1 MKFKISH
8 KKLLKALQKVQSIV
22 ERREIKP
29 ILSNILI
36 KTGGEGIEIN
46 ATNLEVSIKEF
57 LEAEIFEKGSM
68 VLDAKKAFEII
79 KEMPDKEIYFKRKEN
94 DWIEITTDD
103 IFFNVVGVDAKE
115 FPEISFLEEEKFQEV
130 NKKNIKEM
138 IEKTIFAASN
148 DETRVN
154 LNGVFFEKIIKA
166 GKDVIRMVATD
177 GHRLSM
183 IDKEI
188 EVVSKQGLL
197 AMEPLEKGL
206 LFPKKGLLELKKM
219 LDEGSDNQNLF
230 FLLKQNSGI
239 FKKENMMLSI
249 RVIDEEFPNYKQ
261 ALPEETKNKAI
272 INRLHFLNS
281 LKRISVIAEERSKA
295 INLFFGKDTLEVFT
309 INPVFGEG
317 RETIPIVY
325 EGENIKL
332 GFNAGY
338 LVDSISAIDG
348 EEVVIKIKDK
358 DSPVTIT
365 PIDDD
370 EYTCVIMPMEIK
382 E

>member
-365 PIDDD
+365 PRDDD

>member
-8 KKLLKALQKVQSIV
+8 KKLLKALQKIQGII

-29 ILSNILI
+29 ILSNVLI
-36 KTGGEGIEIN
+36 RAEKNGVEIN

-57 LEAEIFEKGSM
+57 LEAEVFEKGSM
-68 VLDAKKAFEII
+68 VIDAKKTFEII

-94 DWIEITTDD
+94 DWIEITADD
-103 IFFNVVGVDAKE
+103 IFFNVVGLDAKE
-115 FPEISFLEEEKFQEV
+115 FPEMSFFEEEKFQEI

-148 DETRVN
+148 DETRAN
-154 LNGVFFEKIIKA
+154 LNGVFFEKTNRS
-166 GKDVIRMVATD
+166 GKDMLRMVATD

-183 IDKEI
+183 IDREI
-188 EVVSKQGLL
+188 EEVNKQEIL
-197 AMEPLEKGL
+197 AMESLEKGV

-219 LDEGSDNQNLF
+219 LEESVDAQNLF
-230 FLLKQNSGI
+230 FLLKQNNGI
-239 FKKENMMLSI
+239 FKKENTMLAI

-261 ALPEETKNKAI
+261 AIPETTENKAT
-272 INRLHFLNS
+272 INRLRFLNS

-295 INLFFGKDTLEVFT
+295 INLFFGKDTLEIFT
-309 INPVFGEG
+309 KNPIFGEG
-317 RETIPIVY
+317 RETIPIFY
-325 EGENIKL
+325 DGENIKL

-338 LVDSISAIDG
+338 LVDSINAIDG
-348 EEVVIKIKDK
+348 EDVIIKIKDK
-358 DSPVTIT
+358 DSPVIISS
-365 PIDDD
+365 PNSD

>member
-8 KKLLKALQKVQSIV
+8 KKLLKALQKVQGII

-36 KTGGEGIEIN
+36 KTKGEGIEIN

-57 LEAEIFEKGSM
+57 IEAEIFEKGSM

-188 EVVSKQGLL
+188 EGVSKQGLL

-206 LFPKKGLLELKKM
+206 LFPKKGLLELRKM

-230 FLLKQNSGI
+230 FLLKQNNGI

-272 INRLHFLNS
+272 INRLRFLNS

-295 INLFFGKDTLEVFT
+295 INLFFDKDTLEVFT

-358 DSPVTIT
+358 DSPVTIN
-365 PIDDD
+365 PLDDD

>member
-338 LVDSISAIDG
+338 LVDSINAIDG
-348 EEVVIKIKDK
+348 EEVVVKIKDK
-358 DSPVTIT
+358 DSPVTIN
-365 PIDDD
+365 PLDDD

>member
-148 DETRVN
+148 DETRAN

-365 PIDDD
+365 PRDDD

>member
-1 MKFKISH
+1 MKFKISY
-8 KKLLKALQKVQSIV
+8 KKLLKALQKVQGII

-36 KTGGEGIEIN
+36 KTGGEQIEIS

-57 LEAEIFEKGSM
+57 LEAKIFEKGSM
-68 VLDAKKAFEII
+68 VLDAKKVFEII
-79 KEMPDKEIYFKRKEN
+79 KEMPDKEIYFKKKEN
-94 DWIEITTDD
+94 NWIEITTDN
-103 IFFNVVGVDAKE
+103 IFFNVVGMDVKE
-115 FPEISFLEEEKFQEV
+115 FPEVSFLEEEEFQEV

-166 GKDVIRMVATD
+166 GKNVIRMVATD

-188 EVVSKQGLL
+188 EGDSKKGIL
-197 AMEPLEKGL
+197 AIEPLEKGL

-219 LDEGSDNQNLF
+219 LDDGLDNQNLF
-230 FLLKQNSGI
+230 LLLKQNNGI

-261 ALPEETKNKAI
+261 AIPEEIKNKAI
-272 INRLHFLNS
+272 INRIHFLNS

-295 INLFFGKDTLEVFT
+295 INLFFGKNTLEVFT

-338 LVDSISAIDG
+338 LVDSINAIDG
-348 EEVVIKIKDK
+348 EEIVIKIKDK

-365 PIDDD
+365 PLNDD

>member
-8 KKLLKALQKVQSIV
+8 KKLLKALQKVQGII

-188 EVVSKQGLL
+188 EGVSKQGLL

-261 ALPEETKNKAI
+261 AIPEETKNKAI

-358 DSPVTIT
+358 DSPVTIN
-365 PIDDD
+365 PLDDD

>member
-1 MKFKISH
+1 MKFKIPH

>member
-8 KKLLKALQKVQSIV
+8 KKLLKALQKVQGII

-57 LEAEIFEKGSM
+57 LEAEIFEKGSI

-94 DWIEITTDD
+94 DWIEITTDN

-115 FPEISFLEEEKFQEV
+115 FPEINFLEEEKFQEV

-166 GKDVIRMVATD
+166 GKDAIRMVATD

-188 EVVSKQGLL
+188 EGVSKQGIL
-197 AMEPLEKGL
+197 AMEPLEKGI

-219 LDEGSDNQNLF
+219 LDEALDNQNLF
-230 FLLKQNSGI
+230 FLLKQNNGI

-261 ALPEETKNKAI
+261 ALPEETKNKAV
-272 INRLHFLNS
+272 INRLRFLNS

-365 PIDDD
+365 PLDDD

>member
-8 KKLLKALQKVQSIV
+8 KKLLKALQKVQSII

-36 KTGGEGIEIN
+36 KTENEKIEIN

-57 LEAEIFEKGSM
+57 LEAEIFEKGSI

-79 KEMPDKEIYFKRKEN
+79 KEMPNKEIYFKRKEN
-94 DWIEITTDD
+94 NWIEITADD
-103 IFFNVVGVDAKE
+103 IFFNIVGIDAKE
-115 FPEISFLEEEKFQEV
+115 FPEISFLEEEKFQEIDK
-130 NKKNIKEM
+130 NNIKEM

-148 DETRVN
+148 DEMRAN

-166 GKDVIRMVATD
+166 GKNVIRMVATD

-188 EVVSKQGLL
+188 EEVNKQGML

-219 LDEGSDNQNLF
+219 LDEGLDNQNLF
-230 FLLKQNSGI
+230 FLLKENNGI
-239 FKKENMMLSI
+239 FKKENMILAI

-261 ALPEETKNKAI
+261 AIPEEIKNKAI
-272 INRLHFLNS
+272 INRLRFLNS
-281 LKRISVIAEERSKA
+281 LKRISVIAEERLKA
-295 INLFFGKDTLEVFT
+295 INLSFGNDLLEVFT

-317 RETIPIVY
+317 REIIPITY
-325 EGENIKL
+325 KGENIKL

-338 LVDSISAIDG
+338 LIDSISAIDG
-348 EEVVIKIKDK
+348 EEVIVKIKDK
-358 DSPVTIT
+358 DSPVIIT
-365 PIDDD
+365 PLNNNK
-370 EYTCVIMPMEIK
+370 YTCIIMPMEIK

>member
-1 MKFKISH
+1 MKFKISN
-8 KKLLKALQKVQSIV
+8 KKLLKALQKVQGII

-36 KTGGEGIEIN
+36 KTLGDGIEIN

-57 LEAEIFEKGSM
+57 LEAEISENGSI
-68 VLDAKKAFEII
+68 VLDARKVFEII
-79 KEMPDKEIYFKRKEN
+79 KEMPDKEIFFKRKEN
-94 DWIEITTDD
+94 DWIEITTDN

-148 DETRVN
+148 DETRAN

-166 GKDVIRMVATD
+166 GKDEIRMVATD

-188 EVVSKQGLL
+188 GGVSKQGIL
-197 AMEPLEKGL
+197 AMAPLEKGL

-230 FLLKQNSGI
+230 FLLKQNNGI
-239 FKKENMMLSI
+239 FKKENTILSI

-261 ALPEETKNKAI
+261 AIPEETKNKAI
-272 INRLHFLNS
+272 INRLHFLSS

-295 INLFFGKDTLEVFT
+295 INLFFYKDKLEIFT

-317 RETIPIVY
+317 RETIQIVY

-338 LVDSISAIDG
+338 LIDSISAIDG

-358 DSPVTIT
+358 DSPVTIN
-365 PIDDD
+365 PLDDD
-370 EYTCVIMPMEIK
+370 EYTCIIMPMEIK

>member
-8 KKLLKALQKVQSIV
+8 KKLLKVLQKVQGII

-29 ILSNILI
+29 ILSNVLI
-36 KTGGEGIEIN
+36 KTGSAGIEIN

-188 EVVSKQGLL
+188 EGVSKQGLL

-261 ALPEETKNKAI
+261 AIPEETKNKAI
-272 INRLHFLNS
+272 INRLRFLNS

-295 INLFFGKDTLEVFT
+295 INLFFSKDTLEVFT

-317 RETIPIVY
+317 RETIPIAY

-365 PIDDD
+365 PINDD

>member
-8 KKLLKALQKVQSIV
+8 KKLLKVLQKVQGII

-36 KTGGEGIEIN
+36 KTGGSGIEIN

-57 LEAEIFEKGSM
+57 LEAEVFEKGSM

-188 EVVSKQGLL
+188 EGVSKQGLL

-272 INRLHFLNS
+272 INRLRFLNS

-295 INLFFGKDTLEVFT
+295 INLFFSKDTLEVFT

-317 RETIPIVY
+317 RETIPIAY

-365 PIDDD
+365 PINDD

>member
-1 MKFKISH
+1 MKFKISY
-8 KKLLKALQKVQSIV
+8 KKLLKALQKVQGII

-36 KTGGEGIEIN
+36 KTGGEQIEIS

-68 VLDAKKAFEII
+68 VLDAKKVFEII
-79 KEMPDKEIYFKRKEN
+79 KEMPDKEIYFKKKEN
-94 DWIEITTDD
+94 NWIEITTDN
-103 IFFNVVGVDAKE
+103 IFFNVVGMDVKE
-115 FPEISFLEEEKFQEV
+115 FPEVSFLEEEEFQEV

-166 GKDVIRMVATD
+166 GKNVIRMVATD

-188 EVVSKQGLL
+188 EGDSKKGIL
-197 AMEPLEKGL
+197 AIEPLEKGL

-219 LDEGSDNQNLF
+219 LDDGLDNQNLF
-230 FLLKQNSGI
+230 LLLKQNNGI

-261 ALPEETKNKAI
+261 AIPEEIKNKAI
-272 INRLHFLNS
+272 INRIHFLNS

-295 INLFFGKDTLEVFT
+295 INLFFGKNTLEVFT
-309 INPVFGEG
+309 INPVFGG
-317 RETIPIVY
+317 RKRDY
-325 EGENIKL
+325 SNSL
-332 GFNAGY
+332 
-338 LVDSISAIDG
+338 
-348 EEVVIKIKDK
+348 
-358 DSPVTIT
+358 
-365 PIDDD
+365 
-370 EYTCVIMPMEIK
+370 
-382 E
+382 

>member
-1 MKFKISH
+1 MKFKISY
-8 KKLLKALQKVQSIV
+8 KKLLKALQKVQSII

-36 KTGGEGIEIN
+36 KTRGDQIEIS

-57 LEAEIFEKGSM
+57 LEAEIFEEGSM
-68 VLDAKKAFEII
+68 VLDAKKVFEII
-79 KEMPDKEIYFKRKEN
+79 KEMPDKEIYFKKKEN
-94 DWIEITTDD
+94 NWIEITTDN

-115 FPEISFLEEEKFQEV
+115 FPEISFLEGEEFQEA

-188 EVVSKQGLL
+188 EGVGKQRILKI
-197 AMEPLEKGL
+197 EPLEKGL

-219 LDEGSDNQNLF
+219 LDEGLDNQNLF
-230 FLLKQNSGI
+230 LLLKQNNGI
-239 FKKENMMLSI
+239 FKKENMVLSI

-261 ALPEETKNKAI
+261 AIPEETKNKAI
-272 INRLHFLNS
+272 INRLYLLNS

-295 INLFFGKDTLEVFT
+295 INLFFDKDILEIFT

-317 RETIPIVY
+317 RETIAMVY

-338 LVDSISAIDG
+338 LIDSISAIDG

-358 DSPVTIT
+358 DSPVIIN
-365 PIDDD
+365 PLNDD

>member
-338 LVDSISAIDG
+338 LVDSISAIDR

>member
-8 KKLLKALQKVQSIV
+8 KKLLKALQKVQSII

-57 LEAEIFEKGSM
+57 IEAEIFEKGSM

-188 EVVSKQGLL
+188 EGVSKQGLL

-219 LDEGSDNQNLF
+219 LDEGLDNQNLF
-230 FLLKQNSGI
+230 FLLKQNNGI

-261 ALPEETKNKAI
+261 AIPEETKNKAI
-272 INRLHFLNS
+272 INRLRFLNS

-295 INLFFGKDTLEVFT
+295 INLFFSKDILEVFT
-309 INPVFGEG
+309 INPTFGEG
-317 RETIPIVY
+317 RETIPMVY

-338 LVDSISAIDG
+338 LIDSISAING

-358 DSPVTIT
+358 DSPVTII
-365 PIDDD
+365 PLDDD

>member
-348 EEVVIKIKDK
+348 DEVVIKIKDK

>member
-1 MKFKISH
+1 MEFKISY
-8 KKLLKALQKVQSIV
+8 KKLLKALQKVQGII

-36 KTGGEGIEIN
+36 KAGENQIEIS

-68 VLDAKKAFEII
+68 VLDAKKVFEII
-79 KEMPDKEIYFKRKEN
+79 KEMPDKEIYFKKKEN
-94 DWIEITTDD
+94 NWIEITTDN
-103 IFFNVVGVDAKE
+103 IFFNIVGVDAKE
-115 FPEISFLEEEKFQEV
+115 FPEVSFLEEEEFQEV
-130 NKKNIKEM
+130 NKRNIKEM

-188 EVVSKQGLL
+188 EGDSKKGIL
-197 AMEPLEKGL
+197 AIEPLQKGL
-206 LFPKKGLLELKKM
+206 LFPKKGLLELKKR
-219 LDEGSDNQNLF
+219 LDDGLDNQNLF
-230 FLLKQNSGI
+230 LLLKQNNGI

-261 ALPEETKNKAI
+261 AIPEEIKNKAI
-272 INRLHFLNS
+272 IDRIRFLNS

-295 INLFFGKDTLEVFT
+295 INLFFGKNTLEVFT

-317 RETIPIVY
+317 RETISIGY
-325 EGENIKL
+325 EGENIRL

-338 LVDSISAIDG
+338 LVDSINAIDG
-348 EEVVIKIKDK
+348 EEIVIKIKDK

-365 PIDDD
+365 PLNDD

>member
-1 MKFKISH
+1 MEFKISY
-8 KKLLKALQKVQSIV
+8 KKLLKALQKVQGII

-36 KTGGEGIEIN
+36 KAGENQIEIS

-68 VLDAKKAFEII
+68 VLDAKKVFEII
-79 KEMPDKEIYFKRKEN
+79 KEMPDKEIYFKKKEN
-94 DWIEITTDD
+94 NWIEITTDN
-103 IFFNVVGVDAKE
+103 IFFNIVGVDAKE
-115 FPEISFLEEEKFQEV
+115 FPEVSFLEEEEFQEV
-130 NKKNIKEM
+130 NKRNIKEM

-188 EVVSKQGLL
+188 EGDSKKGIL
-197 AMEPLEKGL
+197 AIEPLQKGL

-219 LDEGSDNQNLF
+219 LDDGLDNQNLF
-230 FLLKQNSGI
+230 LLLKQNNGI

-261 ALPEETKNKAI
+261 AIPEEIKNKAI
-272 INRLHFLNS
+272 IDRIRFLNS

-295 INLFFGKDTLEVFT
+295 INLFFGKNTLEVFT

-317 RETIPIVY
+317 RETISIGY
-325 EGENIKL
+325 EGENIRL

-338 LVDSISAIDG
+338 LVDSINAIDG
-348 EEVVIKIKDK
+348 EEIVIKIKDK

-365 PIDDD
+365 PLNDD

>member
-8 KKLLKALQKVQSIV
+8 KKLLKALQKVQGII

-57 LEAEIFEKGSM
+57 LEAEIFEKGSI

-94 DWIEITTDD
+94 DWIEITTDN

-115 FPEISFLEEEKFQEV
+115 FPEINFLEEEKFQEV

-166 GKDVIRMVATD
+166 GKDAIRMVATD

-188 EVVSKQGLL
+188 EGVSKQGIL
-197 AMEPLEKGL
+197 AMEPLEKGI

-219 LDEGSDNQNLF
+219 LDEALDNQNLF
-230 FLLKQNSGI
+230 FLLKQNNGI

-261 ALPEETKNKAI
+261 ALPEETKNKAV
-272 INRLHFLNS
+272 INRLRFLNS

-325 EGENIKL
+325 EGEDIKL

-365 PIDDD
+365 PLDDD

>member
-8 KKLLKALQKVQSIV
+8 KKLLKALQKVQSII

-103 IFFNVVGVDAKE
+103 IFFNVVGIDAKE

-148 DETRVN
+148 DETRAN

-166 GKDVIRMVATD
+166 GKDAIRMVATD

-188 EVVSKQGLL
+188 EGVSKQGIL

-365 PIDDD
+365 PVNDD

>member
-8 KKLLKALQKVQSIV
+8 KKLLKALQKVQSVI

-36 KTGGEGIEIN
+36 RTEDEGVEIK

-57 LEAEIFEKGSM
+57 LEAEISEKGSI
-68 VLDAKKAFEII
+68 VLDAKKVFEII
-79 KEMPDKEIYFKRKEN
+79 KEMPDKEICFKKKEN
-94 DWIEITTDD
+94 NWIEITMDD

-115 FPEISFLEEEKFQEV
+115 FPEISFLEEEEFQEV

-138 IEKTIFAASN
+138 IEKTIFSASN

-166 GKDVIRMVATD
+166 GKDVLRMVATD

-183 IDKEI
+183 IDREI
-188 EVVSKQGLL
+188 EGVSKQGIL

-230 FLLKQNSGI
+230 FLLKQNNGI

-261 ALPEETKNKAI
+261 AIPEKTKNKAI
-272 INRLHFLNS
+272 VNRLRFLNS

-317 RETIPIVY
+317 RETISIGY

-348 EEVVIKIKDK
+348 EKVVIKIKDK

-365 PIDDD
+365 PLDDD
-370 EYTCVIMPMEIK
+370 EYTCIIMPMEIK

>member
-8 KKLLKALQKVQSIV
+8 KKLLKALQKVQSII

-188 EVVSKQGLL
+188 EGVSKQGILE
-197 AMEPLEKGL
+197 MEPLEKGL

-230 FLLKQNSGI
+230 FLLKQNNGI

-272 INRLHFLNS
+272 INRLRFLNS

-358 DSPVTIT
+358 DSPVTIN
-365 PIDDD
+365 PLDDD

>member
-8 KKLLKALQKVQSIV
+8 KKLLKVLQKVQGIV

-79 KEMPDKEIYFKRKEN
+79 KEMPDKEIFFKRKEN
-94 DWIEITTDD
+94 DWIEITTDN
-103 IFFNVVGVDAKE
+103 ILFNVVGVDAKE
-115 FPEISFLEEEKFQEV
+115 FPEISFLEEEEFQEV

-148 DETRVN
+148 DETRAN

-166 GKDVIRMVATD
+166 GKDAIRMVATD

-188 EVVSKQGLL
+188 EGVSKQGIL

-219 LDEGSDNQNLF
+219 LDEGLDNQNLL
-230 FLLKQNSGI
+230 FLLKQNNGI
-239 FKKENMMLSI
+239 FKKENTVLSI

-261 ALPEETKNKAI
+261 AIPEETKNKAI

-295 INLFFGKDTLEVFT
+295 INLFFGKDILEVFT
-309 INPVFGEG
+309 TNPVFGEG
-317 RETIPIVY
+317 KETIPIVY

-338 LVDSISAIDG
+338 LVDSISAIGG

-358 DSPVTIT
+358 DSPVTII
-365 PIDDD
+365 PLDNN

>member
-1 MKFKISH
+1 
-8 KKLLKALQKVQSIV
+8 
-22 ERREIKP
+22 
-29 ILSNILI
+29 
-36 KTGGEGIEIN
+36 
-46 ATNLEVSIKEF
+46 
-57 LEAEIFEKGSM
+57 
-68 VLDAKKAFEII
+68 
-79 KEMPDKEIYFKRKEN
+79 
-94 DWIEITTDD
+94 
-103 IFFNVVGVDAKE
+103 
-115 FPEISFLEEEKFQEV
+115 
-130 NKKNIKEM
+130 
-138 IEKTIFAASN
+138 
-148 DETRVN
+148 
-154 LNGVFFEKIIKA
+154 
-166 GKDVIRMVATD
+166 
-177 GHRLSM
+177 
-183 IDKEI
+183 
-188 EVVSKQGLL
+188 
-197 AMEPLEKGL
+197 MEPLEKGL

>member
-8 KKLLKALQKVQSIV
+8 KKLLKALQKVQGVI

-36 KTGGEGIEIN
+36 KTENKRIELN

-57 LEAEIFEKGSM
+57 LEAEIVEKGSI

-79 KEMPDKEIYFKRKEN
+79 KEMPDKEICFKRKEN
-94 DWIEITTDD
+94 NWIEITADD
-103 IFFNVVGVDAKE
+103 IFFNVVGIDAKE
-115 FPEISFLEEEKFQEV
+115 FPEINFLEEEKFQEV
-130 NKKNIKEM
+130 DKKNIKEM

-166 GKDVIRMVATD
+166 EKDVMRMVATD

-188 EVVSKQGLL
+188 EEVNKQGILT
-197 AMEPLEKGL
+197 MEPLEKGL

-219 LDEGSDNQNLF
+219 LDEGLDNQKLF
-230 FLLKQNSGI
+230 FLLKQNNGI

-261 ALPEETKNKAI
+261 AIPEETKNKAI
-272 INRLHFLNS
+272 INRLRFLNS

-295 INLFFGKDTLEVFT
+295 INLFFGKDTLEVST

-317 RETIPIVY
+317 RETIPIDY

-338 LVDSISAIDG
+338 LIDSISAIDG
-348 EEVVIKIKDK
+348 EVVVIKTKDK

-365 PIDDD
+365 PLDND
-370 EYTCVIMPMEIK
+370 EYTCIIMPMEIK

>member
-1 MKFKISH
+1 MEFKISH
-8 KKLLKALQKVQSIV
+8 KKLLKALQKVQSII

-29 ILSNILI
+29 ILSNILM
-36 KTGGEGIEIN
+36 KTGDGILELN

-57 LEAEIFEKGSM
+57 LEAEIIKKGS
-68 VLDAKKAFEII
+68 VVVDAKKVFEII
-79 KEMPDKEIYFKRKEN
+79 KEMPDKEICFKRKEN
-94 DWIEITTDD
+94 DWIEITTDG
-103 IFFNVVGVDAKE
+103 IFFNIVGIDAKE
-115 FPEISFLEEEKFQEV
+115 FPEISFLEEESFQEI
-130 NKKNIKEM
+130 NKKTIKEM

-154 LNGVFFEKIIKA
+154 LNGVFFEKIIKDEKKA
-166 GKDVIRMVATD
+166 IRMVATD

-183 IDKEI
+183 IDKI
-188 EVVSKQGLL
+188 MGDVDNQGILE
-197 AMEPLEKGL
+197 MESLEKGV

-219 LDEGSDNQNLF
+219 LEEDVDNKNFL
-230 FLLKQNSGI
+230 FLLKQNNGI
-239 FKKENMMLSI
+239 FKKENVMLSI

-261 ALPEETKNKAI
+261 AIPKEIKNKAI

-295 INLFFGKDTLEVFT
+295 INLFFNKDSLEVFT
-309 INPVFGEG
+309 VNPVFGEG
-317 RETIPIVY
+317 RETIPISY

-338 LVDSISAIDG
+338 LIDCINAING
-348 EEVVIKIKDK
+348 EEVVLKIKDK
-358 DSPVTIT
+358 DSPVIIT
-365 PIDDD
+365 PPNDD

>member
-1 MKFKISH
+1 MKFKIAH
-8 KKLLKALQKVQSIV
+8 KKLLKALQKVQSII

-365 PIDDD
+365 PRDDD

>member
-1 MKFKISH
+1 MKFKISY
-8 KKLLKALQKVQSIV
+8 KKLLKALQKVQGII

-36 KTGGEGIEIN
+36 KTGGEQIEIS

-68 VLDAKKAFEII
+68 VLDAKKVFEII
-79 KEMPDKEIYFKRKEN
+79 KEMPDKEIYFKKKEN
-94 DWIEITTDD
+94 NWIEITTDN

-115 FPEISFLEEEKFQEV
+115 FPEVSFLEEEEFQEV

-166 GKDVIRMVATD
+166 GKNVIRMVATD

-188 EVVSKQGLL
+188 EGDSKKGIL
-197 AMEPLEKGL
+197 AIEPLEKGL

-219 LDEGSDNQNLF
+219 LDDGLDNQNLF
-230 FLLKQNSGI
+230 LLLKQNNGI

-261 ALPEETKNKAI
+261 AIPEEIKNKAI
-272 INRLHFLNS
+272 INRIHFLNS

-295 INLFFGKDTLEVFT
+295 INLFFGKNTLEVFT

-338 LVDSISAIDG
+338 LVDSINAIDG
-348 EEVVIKIKDK
+348 EEIVIKIKDK

-365 PIDDD
+365 PLNDD